1 MIATPEATTPGS
13 FRDPAGSVIR
23 SKNRILRRVHPEHV
37 VQMEGFLATRTAR
50 EHTASGTL
58 ISSGR
63 IPAEEFPG
71 LNRDEALY
79 EHERVPFPSY
89 PYEWPAEMLHAAG
102 ILTLDLA
109 LKALDD
115 GYGLKDASPYNV
127 LFRGP
132 RPVFVDVLSFERR
145 DARDATWRA
154 YAQFVRTFVLPLL
167 AHRDLGWP
175 LQQTLFGSRDGLDP
189 EKVYRAAGFLRCLTP
204 PYLQAVTLPTLL
216 AGKRREDASLY
227 HPRQAAS
234 AEQADY
240 ILRNLLNGC
249 RRQLN
254 AAEPHSAGDSTWS
267 EYLDRKS
274 LYSPQQLA
282 EKESFVQE
290 ALVLARPST
299 LLDAGANEGHF
310 SLLAARAGAAVIA
323 IDTDSVVVG
332 SIWRRACAENLDV
345 QPLVVDLTRP
355 TPATGWRNQE
365 CTSFL
370 DRANGAF
377 DMVLM
382 LALMHHLVVTERIP
396 LEDLFALAA
405 EISREFMLIEF
416 VAPQDPMFQRIVRGR
431 EALYSHLTQERFEAA
446 AQPCWELVR
455 SRQITGLNRWLYL
468 YRRRR
473 ART

>member
-1 MIATPEATTPGS
+1 
-13 FRDPAGSVIR
+13 
-23 SKNRILRRVHPEHV
+23 
-37 VQMEGFLATRTAR
+37 MEGFLATRTAR

-189 EKVYRAAGFLRCLTP
+189 EKVVDVIANLGNSSAATLPLALAEAERDGRLKPGSRVLLGAFGAGFTWG
-204 PYLQAVTLPTLL
+204 
-216 AGKRREDASLY
+216 AGVIEWGGGGDDA
-227 HPRQAAS
+227 
-234 AEQADY
+234 
-240 ILRNLLNGC
+240 
-249 RRQLN
+249 
-254 AAEPHSAGDSTWS
+254 
-267 EYLDRKS
+267 
-274 LYSPQQLA
+274 
-282 EKESFVQE
+282 
-290 ALVLARPST
+290 
-299 LLDAGANEGHF
+299 
-310 SLLAARAGAAVIA
+310 
-323 IDTDSVVVG
+323 
-332 SIWRRACAENLDV
+332 
-345 QPLVVDLTRP
+345 
-355 TPATGWRNQE
+355 
-365 CTSFL
+365 
-370 DRANGAF
+370 
-377 DMVLM
+377 
-382 LALMHHLVVTERIP
+382 
-396 LEDLFALAA
+396 
-405 EISREFMLIEF
+405 
-416 VAPQDPMFQRIVRGR
+416 
-431 EALYSHLTQERFEAA
+431 
-446 AQPCWELVR
+446 
-455 SRQITGLNRWLYL
+455 
-468 YRRRR
+468 
-473 ART
+473 